1 MQDKVTIKDKIMKSG
16 KWEFDEEVAV
26 VFDEM
31 LGRSIPDYENMRN
44 LVYNIGKHFIKPNTI
59 VMDVGC
65 SNGIAVRPFVQSFKN
80 DFMLLDISE
89 PMLEVCKRNYEDN
102 NNVTIKHYDLRDGV
116 PNLNCSLIL
125 SILTLQ
131 FTPIEYRHK
140 IVRSIYESL
149 NDGGCFIFVE
159 KVLGNTSDI
168 DNLLVDEYYQM
179 KKEHQYTNEQI
190 QNKRK
195 SLEGVL
201 VPVTENWNIE
211 LLKQAGFTKIDCF
224 WRYLNFCGFI
234 AIK

>member
-1 MQDKVTIKDKIMKSG
+1 MQDKVTIKDKVMKSG
-16 KWEFDEEVAV
+16 KWEFDEEVAA

-44 LVYNIGKHFIKPNTI
+44 LVYNIGKHFVKPNTI
-59 VMDVGC
+59 VMDIGC
-65 SNGIAVRPFVQSFKN
+65 SNGIAVRPFVKSFKN

-102 NNVTIKHYDLRDGV
+102 SNVTIKHYDLRDGV

>member
-1 MQDKVTIKDKIMKSG
+1 MQDKIIKNG
-16 KWEFDEEVAV
+16 KWEFDEEVTN

-31 LGRSIPDYENMRN
+31 LGRSIPDYETMRK
-44 LVYNIGKHFIKPNTI
+44 LVYNIGKHFVKSNTTI
-59 VMDVGC
+59 MDIGC
-65 SNGIAVRPFVQSFKN
+65 SNGIAVKPFVNSFDN
-80 DFMLLDISE
+80 EFLLLDVSE
-89 PMLEVCKRNYEDN
+89 PMLEACRMNYEN
-102 NNVTIKHYDLRDGV
+102 KPNVRIKNYDLRQGV

-140 IVRSIYESL
+140 IVKSIYESL
-149 NDGGCFIFVE
+149 DDGGCFVLVE
-159 KVLGNTSDI
+159 KVLGNTSTIDDI
-168 DNLLVDEYYQM
+168 LTDEYYSI

-190 QNKRK
+190 ASKRK

-224 WRYLNFCGFI
+224 WRYLNFCGFV